1 MPSDQYP
8 QVELPLDLKN
18 IASVM
23 ASVGYQ
29 TPYKGKWHLSKPL
42 GADWAP
48 ADLAQY
54 GFDRWNPPDGGA
66 NQDVDQ
72 FGGGV
77 ADNDGRF
84 MNDGDMAAGAEGV
97 LAYLSSTAAQ
107 EQPFFF
113 VVSLVNPHDVL
124 SYPKEYIDG
133 GYENADLVGPIDVP
147 RTVDEDLG
155 TKPSAQESFLRLT
168 ALGLGRLRTKQ
179 QQRAYLNFY
188 GNLMKRSDAYLVEVL
203 DLLAEKDL
211 LENTLVIQTSDHGE
225 LGLAH
230 GGLRQKNFNVYE
242 ETMRVSLVFS
252 NPILYQQPRQSSAMV
267 SHVDLLPTLASLFG
281 APAGARANWEGVDY
295 SRIVLDPGARG
306 VQDYVVFTYDDW
318 QAGQKSG
325 PYVRQPNHITS
336 IRESRYKLAKYL
348 DPDGDAAT
356 EWEMYDLHLDPLKT
370 KNIAG
375 DRFPR
380 TAQQQ
385 QELRRLKAKLAT
397 VQQRRLRPL

>member
-1 MPSDQYP
+1 
-8 QVELPLDLKN
+8 
-18 IASVM
+18 
-23 ASVGYQ
+23 
-29 TPYKGKWHLSKPL
+29 
-42 GADWAP
+42 
-48 ADLAQY
+48 
-54 GFDRWNPPDGGA
+54 
-66 NQDVDQ
+66 
-72 FGGGV
+72 
-77 ADNDGRF
+77 
-84 MNDGDMAAGAEGV
+84 
-97 LAYLSSTAAQ
+97 
-107 EQPFFF
+107 
-113 VVSLVNPHDVL
+113 
-124 SYPKEYIDG
+124 
-133 GYENADLVGPIDVP
+133 
-147 RTVDEDLG
+147 
-155 TKPSAQESFLRLT
+155 
-168 ALGLGRLRTKQ
+168 
-179 QQRAYLNFY
+179 
-188 GNLMKRSDAYLVEVL
+188 
-203 DLLAEKDL
+203 
-211 LENTLVIQTSDHGE
+211 
-225 LGLAH
+225 
-230 GGLRQKNFNVYE
+230 
-242 ETMRVSLVFS
+242 MRVPLVFS

-356 EWEMYDLHLDPLKT
+356 EWEMYDLHLDPLET